1 MDVSDRSVRHH
12 PEATI
17 PRKGAMI
24 FTPPERD
31 IRFLLHHVFRLPDEW
46 QTIPALADFT
56 ADVVDAV
63 IQEGGRVAREV
74 LSPLNQIA
82 DAEGCSWKD
91 GMVTTPSGFREG
103 FASFVQG
110 GWLGLSGNPQFDGQG
125 MPKTLGCLVEEMFWA
140 ANPSLYLYG
149 TLSVGS
155 ALCIDSHGTLAQKS
169 TYLPRLYSGE
179 WTGTMC
185 LTEAHAGT
193 DLGIIRTRA
202 EPRADGSYGITGTKI
217 FITSGEHDLAANII
231 HLVLAR
237 LPDAPAGT
245 KGISLF
251 IVPKFL
257 HDDEGVLGARNNAVS
272 GSIEHKMGIKGSA
285 TNVMNFDDAT
295 GYLIGAPNAGLAC
308 MFTMMNYERL
318 SVGLQGLGAG
328 EAAWQFASGY
338 ANDRLQ
344 GRSPSGPVRPDAA
357 ADPLTA
363 HADVRRMLLTIRA
376 FTEAGR
382 AFAVMVGRE
391 LDRAKHGDDVQA
403 QVFSELLT
411 PIAKAF
417 LTDRGFESAVLA
429 QQVYGGHGYIAEW
442 GVEQLVRDARIAQIY
457 EGTNGV
463 QAMDFIGRKVLRD
476 GGATLAAFLEQM
488 RLEPIA
494 SRYEAICADA
504 ELRLTRVTRDLV
516 ERVRADVHLAGAVA
530 TDYLELAALTIYA
543 RIWARMVAVAES
555 GTVADVE
562 LVAQKARTAAFFF
575 ARLLPKTI
583 ALERSI
589 EASSSSVD
597 L

>member
-1 MDVSDRSVRHH
+1 M
-12 PEATI
+12 A
-17 PRKGAMI
+17 

-31 IRFLLHHVFRLPDEW
+31 IHFLLHDVFRLPDEW

-63 IQEGGRVAREV
+63 IQEGGRVASEV
-74 LSPLNQIA
+74 LSPLNQVA
-82 DAEGCSWKD
+82 DSEGCTWNN
-91 GMVTTPSGFREG
+91 GVVTTPSGFREG

-110 GWLGLSGNPQFDGQG
+110 GWLGLSGNPQYDGQG

-149 TLSVGS
+149 TLSVGA
-155 ALCIDSHGTLAQKS
+155 ALCIDSHGTAAQKAM
-169 TYLPRLYSGE
+169 YLPRLYSGE

-202 EPRADGSYGITGTKI
+202 EPRADGSYSITGTKI

-237 LPDAPAGT
+237 LPDSPSGT

-257 HDDEGVLGARNNAVS
+257 HDDTGALGPRNAAVS

-285 TNVMNFDDAT
+285 TNVMNFDGAT
-295 GYLIGAPNAGLAC
+295 GFLIGAHNAGLAC

-328 EAAWQFASGY
+328 EAASQFASSY

-344 GRSPSGPVRPDAA
+344 GRSPAGPVRPDAP
-357 ADPLTA
+357 ADPLTV
-363 HADVRRMLLTIRA
+363 HPDVRRMLLTICA

-391 LDRAKHGDDVQA
+391 LDRAKHLNDRQA

-411 PIAKAF
+411 PIAKSF
-417 LTDRGFESAVLA
+417 LTDRGFDSAVLA

-476 GGATLAAFLEQM
+476 GGATLQAFLTQM
-488 RLEPIA
+488 RQ
-494 SRYEAICADA
+494 EAIPPRFEAECADA
-504 ELRLTRVTRDLV
+504 ELRLARVTGRLV
-516 ERVRADVHLAGAVA
+516 ERTRGDMDLPGAVA

-543 RIWARMVAVAES
+543 RLWARMVQVAEA
-555 GTVADVE
+555 GVQADPQ
-562 LVAQKARTAAFFF
+562 LATHKARTAAFFF
-575 ARLLPKTI
+575 ARLLPKTL
-583 ALERSI
+583 ALEQTI
-589 EASSSSVD
+589 EAPSSSVD